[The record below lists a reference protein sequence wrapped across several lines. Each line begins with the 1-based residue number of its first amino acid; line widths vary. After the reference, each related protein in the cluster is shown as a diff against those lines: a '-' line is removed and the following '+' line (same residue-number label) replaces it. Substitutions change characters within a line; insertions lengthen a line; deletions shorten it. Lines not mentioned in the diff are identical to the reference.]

1 MQKNHACTPMTL
13 SGILVVAACLSVSLG
28 LAGCQ
33 KEGGAEEA
41 GRQIDQAAERMG
53 DQLETTKASMDEKAE
68 RAGNYMEDAGIT
80 TKIKTEILAEST
92 LKVFQIDVTTID
104 GVVTLSGTV
113 DSPLSRERASEVAR
127 NNPGV
132 KSVEN
137 NLVVK

>member
-13 SGILVVAACLSVSLG
+13 SGILVVAACLSASLG
-28 LAGCQ
+28 FAGCQ

-41 GRQIDQAAERMG
+41 GRQIDQAAEQMG
-53 DQLETTKASMDEKAE
+53 NQLETTKASMDEKAE

-80 TKIKTEILAEST
+80 AKIKAEILAEST

>member
-1 MQKNHACTPMTL
+1 MQKKNACTPMTL
-13 SGILVVAACLSVSLG
+13 SGILVVAACLSASLG

-53 DQLETTKASMDEKAE
+53 NQLETTKASMDEKAE

-80 TKIKTEILAEST
+80 AKIKAEILAEST

-127 NNPGV
+127 NNQGV